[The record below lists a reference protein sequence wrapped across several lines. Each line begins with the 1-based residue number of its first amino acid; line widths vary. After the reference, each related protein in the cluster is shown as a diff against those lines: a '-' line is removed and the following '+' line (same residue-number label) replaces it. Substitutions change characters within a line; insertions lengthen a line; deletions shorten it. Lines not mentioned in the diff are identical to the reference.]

1 MKTFYS
7 VYLRYSDGV
16 RIELRQF
23 PNRARAIG
31 YAAECAKHEHYGTAT
46 TRKVYEVA
54 KIEVV
59 TTFGESGRRKLVEA

>member
-16 RIELRQF
+16 RCELRQF
-23 PNRARAIG
+23 PNKARAVG
-31 YAAECAKHEHYGTAT
+31 YAAECAKHEHYLTAT
-46 TRKVYEVA
+46 VRKLYEVA

-59 TTFGESGRRKLVEA
+59 TTFGDAGRRELVEA